1 VKISVYI
8 LIYVNVSW
16 SVFIA
21 AIRSAARWLT
31 PPLLVILDCVDRQRN
46 EDSITTIDCFSSP
59 LIGSFHQRHADAHT
73 HGHADVHLLHRTI
86 DTAVRLN
93 RSPIT
98 SISLS
103 LSLSVLSSDLCL
115 SLLSPSLSRYS
126 FSLPLSC
133 LASRSL
139 STAFVNPP
147 SLPCTIV
154 DC

>member
-59 LIGSFHQRHADAHT
+59 LIGSIPPKTRRRTHTRTRRCTSAAPHGRHRCSTQPIPYHFHISVSLSVST
-73 HGHADVHLLHRTI
+73 LFG
-86 DTAVRLN
+86 
-93 RSPIT
+93 
-98 SISLS
+98 SLS
-103 LSLSVLSSDLCL
+103 LSAIAI
-115 SLLSPSLSRYS
+115 SLPLLFLSPSL
-126 FSLPLSC
+126 LSSQSIALDRVC
-133 LASRSL
+133 
-139 STAFVNPP
+139 
-147 SLPCTIV
+147 
-154 DC
+154 

>member
-21 AIRSAARWLT
+21 AIRSVARWLT

-59 LIGSFHQRHADAHT
+59 LIGSIPPKTRRRTHADT
-73 HGHADVHLLHRTI
+73 HADVHLLHRTI

-103 LSLSVLSSDLCL
+103 LLCQYSPRISVSLCYRHLSPATLSLS
-115 SLLSPSLSRYS
+115 LSP
-126 FSLPLSC
+126 
-133 LASRSL
+133 
-139 STAFVNPP
+139 V
-147 SLPCTIV
+147 
-154 DC
+154 